1 MRYNIISLI
10 IVGALLII
18 FPLLSPELFY
28 VDFLLLL
35 YMYAIIALGW
45 NILAGYTGYPS
56 FGHAAFF
63 GVGAYTTAI
72 LMMRLGIS
80 PLITTVLSGIM
91 AAAFGLLIG
100 YPTLR
105 LKGAYFAIATLTLGF
120 IMEILFLNL
129 GPITGGPEGI
139 SLPLPPWNI
148 TTFKTILYYYF
159 LGVLALAIYT
169 TYKLERS
176 RIGLAFRCI
185 RDDELAAESIGIPTT
200 RLKMVALLLSAFF
213 PGVAGGLYS
222 YYATYI
228 DPPTVFSP
236 AISLYAI
243 VLTMFGGSGTV
254 LGPVI
259 GTAILFTVSQ
269 TARYTVTLPGIDLM
283 VFSAL
288 AIFVILFMPEGIIG
302 KLRERL
308 EVRIP

>member
-1 MRYNIISLI
+1 MRKGHVALATIGASL
-10 IVGALLII
+10 VI
-18 FPLLSPELFY
+18 FPLVSPELFY

-35 YMYAIIALGW
+35 YMYTIIAIGW
-45 NILAGYTGYPS
+45 NIIAGYTGYPS

-72 LMMRLGIS
+72 LMVRLGIS
-80 PLITTVLSGIM
+80 PLITAVLGGIV

-148 TTFKTILYYYF
+148 ATFKTILYYYY
-159 LGVLALAIYT
+159 LGVLALATYA
-169 TYKLERS
+169 TYKLEKS
-176 RIGLAFRCI
+176 RIGLALRCI
-185 RDDELAAESIGIPTT
+185 RDDELAAESVGIPTT
-200 RLKMVALLLSAFF
+200 RLKMVALILSAFF

-228 DPPTVFSP
+228 DPPTVFS
-236 AISLYAI
+236 ATISMYAI

-254 LGPVI
+254 LGPLI
-259 GTAILFTVSQ
+259 GGAILFTISR
-269 TARYTVTLPGIDLM
+269 AMRYVITLPGIDLM
-283 VFSAL
+283 IFSAL
-288 AIFVILFMPEGIIG
+288 AIFVILFMPDGIIG
-302 KLRERL
+302 KLREKL
-308 EVRIP
+308 GAEAP